1 MKKSQHKLKLSREI
15 NEHYVP
21 PNNASAEMCVLGSM
35 MLDET
40 VLTVAIDALSTKSF
54 YIPGHRHIFAAA
66 ENLFSKQ
73 SPVDVITVTDELSSV
88 ELLEQSGGPVYL
100 SELIDS
106 VPTTANYEH
115 YIKIVRDKWLMRELI
130 STSNRIIGNCYEG
143 NQEVGKAL
151 ESAQR
156 ELFKIDELSAHGE
169 FKKMGSMM
177 KEATEHLK
185 KLIANKGSIT
195 GIDTGY
201 TKLND
206 MTTGFHAG
214 ELVIIAA
221 RPSVGKTAFALNLA
235 ENAAINDNKAVAI
248 FSLEMTALQL
258 AMRILSSHVRIDAQK
273 LRRGDLTK
281 QDLTLLIHASA
292 NLKKADI
299 YIDQSSTL
307 TPLEVSSRCRRLKS
321 ENPNLGL
328 VIIDYIQL
336 MQGSVGRNENRQQ
349 EISYISRSLKAMA
362 LDLKIPVIALSQ
374 LNRESE
380 KGSEKGAR
388 PKLSQLRESGAIE
401 QDADLVLLLYR
412 KYMTSHDPKD
422 ENTAE
427 LIVAKQRN
435 GPIGNILL
443 KFENKYARFENPPE
457 GFAEMYY
464 GDDE

>member
-1 MKKSQHKLKLSREI
+1 
-15 NEHYVP
+15 
-21 PNNASAEMCVLGSM
+21 
-35 MLDET
+35 
-40 VLTVAIDALSTKSF
+40 
-54 YIPGHRHIFAAA
+54 
-66 ENLFSKQ
+66 
-73 SPVDVITVTDELSSV
+73 
-88 ELLEQSGGPVYL
+88 
-100 SELIDS
+100 
-106 VPTTANYEH
+106 
-115 YIKIVRDKWLMRELI
+115 
-130 STSNRIIGNCYEG
+130 
-143 NQEVGKAL
+143 
-151 ESAQR
+151 
-156 ELFKIDELSAHGE
+156 
-169 FKKMGSMM
+169 M
-177 KEATEHLK
+177 KEAAEHLK

-214 ELVIIAA
+214 ELIIIAA

-299 YIDQSSTL
+299 YIDPSSTL
-307 TPLEVSSRCRRLKS
+307 TPLEISARCRRLKA

-328 VIIDYIQL
+328 IIIDYIQL
-336 MQGSVGRNENRQQ
+336 MHGSGKSTENRQQ

-362 LDLKIPVIALSQ
+362 LDLEIPVIALSQ

-380 KGSEKGAR
+380 KGTEKGAR

-401 QDADLVLLLYR
+401 QDADLVLLLFR

-443 KFENKYARFENPPE
+443 KFENKYARFEDPPE
-457 GFAEMYY
+457 GFAEIYY
-464 GDDE
+464 GDD

>member
-1 MKKSQHKLKLSREI
+1 MPSHESTLPRNNNI
-15 NEHYVP
+15 TNRVP
-21 PNNASAEMCVLGSM
+21 PHSKEAEQCVLGAM

-40 VLTVAIDALSTKSF
+40 VLVAAIDALSTKSF
-54 YIPGHRHIFAAA
+54 YFPGHRHIFSAA

-73 SPVDVITVTDELSSV
+73 SPVDVITVSDELASE
-88 ELLEQSGGPVYL
+88 ELLEQAGGPVYL
-100 SELIDS
+100 SELVDT

-115 YIKIVRDKWLMRELI
+115 YVKIVRSKWLMRELI
-130 STSNRIIGNCYEG
+130 SATNRIVSKCYEG
-143 NQEVGKAL
+143 NQEIGDL
-151 ESAQR
+151 LGSAQV
-156 ELFKIDELSAHGE
+156 ELFNIDKLREHGE
-169 FKKMGSMM
+169 FKKLGQMMG
-177 KEATEHLK
+177 EAAKHLE

-195 GIDTGY
+195 GVDTGF

-206 MTTGFHAG
+206 MTTGLHGG
-214 ELVIIAA
+214 ELIIIAA
-221 RPSVGKTAFALNLA
+221 RPSVGKTALALNLA

-258 AMRILSSHVRIDAQK
+258 VMRILASHVRIDAQK
-273 LRRGDLTK
+273 LRRGGLTQ
-281 QDLTLLIHASA
+281 QDLSLLLNASA
-292 NLKKADI
+292 ALKKADI
-299 YIDQSSTL
+299 YIDPSATL
-307 TPLEVSSRCRRLKS
+307 TPLEVSARCRRLKA

-336 MQGSVGRNENRQQ
+336 MQGSGKNSENRQQ
-349 EISYISRSLKAMA
+349 EISYISRSLKALA
-362 LDLKIPVIALSQ
+362 LELDLPVVALSQ

-380 KGSEKGAR
+380 KGNEKGAR

-401 QDADLVLLLYR
+401 QDADLVLLLFR

-443 KFENKYARFENPPE
+443 KFENNYARFEDPPE

-464 GDDE
+464 GNND